1 MAGVTAFF
9 KMKKDKR
16 RGNAGFSLVELSIVL
31 VISGIILLA
40 FSEAYSQYL
49 NMQRIENSDENIRLS
64 SVAMTSFQINN
75 RRYPCPAD
83 MTLPMG
89 NPNYGREACPV
100 SATVPAVG
108 ACAGGVCRGVGPD
121 IDGDG
126 TAETV
131 LIGAVPY
138 LDLFDP
144 VVVATAQASY
154 NMADPVQAAAA
165 RKLRYDMTVSLSD
178 KRMLD
183 GWGRKLRYVVTESL
197 TNAATFNDAFGAV
210 AIRKRDGQGMIR
222 KDAIEKYMH
231 FVILSH
237 GIDGTGAW
245 TPDGTIVRPCDVT
258 VLDGQNCDLDGF
270 VLGELTRDIR
280 SLGASP
286 QHYDDLL
293 GFQQWSV
300 SNLWARS
307 AASPGD
313 IQNLNVQNVGIG
325 TVTPTA
331 KLEVAGNIKSDRVKT
346 DQLCDRANPALCIN
360 VNAFGGA
367 GVRCPNPGEVVTAIQ
382 GNNVVC
388 GAVPFAAPTGSCPAG
403 QYIMGIRSSGAVIC
417 GP

>member
-1 MAGVTAFF
+1 MIGILNIAEGLRP
-9 KMKKDKR
+9 K
-16 RGNAGFSLVELSIVL
+16 NSGFSLVELSIVL
-31 VISGIILLA
+31 VISAILILA

-49 NMQRIENSDENIRLS
+49 SMQRIENSDENIKLS

-83 MTLPMG
+83 ITLPMG
-89 NPNYGREACPV
+89 DPNYGREVCPA
-100 SATVPAVG
+100 SATAPAVG
-108 ACAGGVCRGVGPD
+108 TCAGGVCRGLGPD

-126 TAETV
+126 LQETV

-138 LDLFDP
+138 LDLFDAAA
-144 VVVATAQASY
+144 VAAAQAAFDMSDPAQAS
-154 NMADPVQAAAA
+154 AA
-165 RKLRYDMTVSLSD
+165 RKLKYDMSVSLSD
-178 KRMLD
+178 KRTLD
-183 GWGRKLRYVVTESL
+183 GWGRKLRYIVTESL
-197 TNAATFNDAFGAV
+197 TGNATFNDAFGAV
-210 AIRKRDGQGMIR
+210 AIRKRDGTGMIR
-222 KDAIEKYMH
+222 KDAIEKFMH

-237 GIDGTGAW
+237 GIDGAGAW
-245 TPDGTIVRPCDVT
+245 TPEGTQVAPCNAG
-258 VLDGQNCDLDGF
+258 VLDGQNCDIDGF

-280 SLGASP
+280 SLGVSP

-325 TVTPTA
+325 TTTPTA
-331 KLEVAGNIKSDRVKT
+331 KLEVAGNIKSDRIKT
-346 DQLCDRANPALCIN
+346 DQICDRANPTLCIT
-360 VNAFGGA
+360 VDAFAGA
-367 GVRCPNPGEVVTAIQ
+367 GIRCPNPGEVVTAIE
-382 GNNVVC
+382 GNNVIC
-388 GAVPFAAPTGSCPAG
+388 GAVPFAAPTGSCPGG